1 MKKCIAVLILL
12 CLHQPI
18 FAACAIEAGMCKAG
32 IRGFEPL
39 NERLLPNKLN
49 ELQDPVK
56 LPNINTPDDIRYN
69 LDEPQP
75 NAGAVNNEPYN
86 SNCQFGTCLGEPE

>member
-1 MKKCIAVLILL
+1 MKRFLIIISLLFLSMPVFAV
-12 CLHQPI
+12 
-18 FAACAIEAGMCKAG
+18 CAIEAGMCKAG
-32 IRGFEPL
+32 VRDFESL
-39 NERLLPNKLN
+39 NERLIPNKLN